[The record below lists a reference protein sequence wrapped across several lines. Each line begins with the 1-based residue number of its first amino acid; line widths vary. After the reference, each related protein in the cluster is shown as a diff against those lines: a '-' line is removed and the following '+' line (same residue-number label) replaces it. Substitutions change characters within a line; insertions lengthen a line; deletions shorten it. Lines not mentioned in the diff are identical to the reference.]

1 MSPTRHALW
10 EVDKTMETLDPPVTD
25 SHGRQITERVASVTF
40 RTDTPL
46 PEGYRDVLALS
57 LQLPDLEGDTLVFP
71 TIQTCE
77 QGEAAWIEV
86 PADGQ
91 DGEDLE
97 LPAPAF
103 VLTAADGGGHD
114 DVLRGRRQPGGRRAT
129 QGGAGGGVER
139 RRRLDDRGPRRGPGR
154 RRAGCDGARAPA
166 SPDVTGRRSP
176 ARLLLLLVGVAVLL
190 LGPAAPASAHAT
202 LIGSDPV
209 EGAVLEAAPEQVRL
223 TFDEAVAAVPD
234 GVQVF
239 DAEGGPVASSA
250 AVTGPS
256 WRSA

>member
-1 MSPTRHALW
+1 MERDAGMADGAPRGRRLLARLGAVVAACLVLVGVATPAHAHITITPSTTAAGAYAVLELTVPHGCAGSSTTQVTIQMPDQVASVSPTRHALW

-114 DVLRGRRQPGGRRAT
+114 TSSAVDTSLAAVST
-129 QGGAGGGVER
+129 EGGAAGESSAVDAWTVAALVAGLAGAALGATALVLQR
-139 RRRLDDRGPRRGPGR
+139 RR
-154 RRAGCDGARAPA
+154 
-166 SPDVTGRRSP
+166 T
-176 ARLLLLLVGVAVLL
+176 
-190 LGPAAPASAHAT
+190 
-202 LIGSDPV
+202 
-209 EGAVLEAAPEQVRL
+209 
-223 TFDEAVAAVPD
+223 
-234 GVQVF
+234 
-239 DAEGGPVASSA
+239 
-250 AVTGPS
+250 
-256 WRSA
+256 